1 MSNSLLQQI
10 NYSSCYEVYLL
21 KTALLRRFKITRNK
35 TLINPFLKPT
45 FQPARVVYYEEP
57 KFITETNVCNQ
68 IIRENLPRKSRLF
81 LLQLKFINSSLG
93 DRYVIHTH
101 NRSMFMSYDNPS

>member
-10 NYSSCYEVYLL
+10 NYSSYYEVYLL
-21 KTALLRRFKITRNK
+21 KNSLLTRFKVTQSK
-35 TLINPFLKPT
+35 TLNNPFLKPT
-45 FQPARVVYYEEP
+45 FQPSRDHYRVES
-57 KFITETNVCNQ
+57 KLITETHIMTN
-68 IIRENLPRKSRLF
+68 IIREDLPRKSRLF
-81 LLQLKFINSSLG
+81 LPQLKFINSSLG